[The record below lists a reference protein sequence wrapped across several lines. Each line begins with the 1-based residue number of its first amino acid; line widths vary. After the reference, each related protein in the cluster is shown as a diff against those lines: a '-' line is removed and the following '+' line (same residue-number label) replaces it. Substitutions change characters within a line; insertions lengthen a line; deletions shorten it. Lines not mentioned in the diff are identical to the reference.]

1 MKVKSLSRVRL
12 LATPWTAA
20 YQAPLSIGFSR
31 QEYWSGV
38 PLLSPKERRTK
49 INKTKSWLFEKISK
63 IDLCQLIKNKR
74 EKTQIRR
81 IRNENGEVTID
92 DTEIKE
98 TAKSSFKKWT
108 T

>member
-1 MKVKSLSRVRL
+1 MVEAIIRIRAEISEKE
-12 LATPWTAA
+12 T
-20 YQAPLSIGFSR
+20 
-31 QEYWSGV
+31 
-38 PLLSPKERRTK
+38 KERRVK

-63 IDLCQLIKNKR
+63 IDLLSARLIKNKW

-98 TAKSSFKKWT
+98 TAKTNF
-108 T
+108 